1 MADAPRRG
9 LGAMFRDA
17 PASLRSRST
26 SVDRRLAGLDK
37 AVAEARGHLDDRLL
51 DEVVAASERSAGRL
65 GLSSE
70 HTVIAIAGSTG
81 SGKSTTFNALAGV
94 GFSTAG
100 AQRPTTSVAK
110 ALIWSD
116 EQDDDLQE
124 LLEWLGVPPS
134 GQFHRSRLS
143 PPPPRGALPEG
154 TILIDLPDHDSFESA
169 HHEEAERV
177 VALADVMVWVVD
189 PQKYADAAIHE
200 RFLRPLAGHR
210 GVTMVLLNHIDI
222 VPEEDRPNLLRE
234 LRKVLVADGMRDPR
248 ILGISA
254 RQGIGIEDL
263 RTALRRR
270 VEGGNNAERRAGAD
284 IAAAVARLEAATGD
298 APAAVPDPWVADLER
313 RVAAAADVSGAA
325 DRSARSARAE
335 AAHLLAWPLKGGG
348 PAEEERITVGPVDRP
363 AVNAG
368 IRAFA
373 DQLCRDLTPAWGE
386 PIRAAITSDLQDT
399 SEHLDAELGALRFAS
414 ASLTGLGATL
424 AARKAA
430 VVSAI
435 GGVLL
440 LGAGLI
446 GVVPVWWLGALLLG
460 LALVL
465 EIGFRATARRAT
477 DRAAAGQGAAVEAEC
492 LRVISKV
499 VRGRVIAPANTQLAG
514 LARFRAGLDAARA
527 P

>member
-1 MADAPRRG
+1 M
-9 LGAMFRDA
+9 
-17 PASLRSRST
+17 
-26 SVDRRLAGLDK
+26 DRRLAGLDK
-37 AVAEARGHLDDRLL
+37 AMAEARGRLDDGLL

-70 HTVIAIAGSTG
+70 HTVVAIAGSTG

-94 GFSTAG
+94 ELSSAG

-116 EQDDDLQE
+116 EDDDDLKE

-210 GVTMVLLNHIDI
+210 GVTIVLLNHIDI
-222 VPEEDRPNLLRE
+222 VPEEDRPHLLRE

-254 RQGIGIEDL
+254 RHGIGIEDL

-270 VEGGNNAERRAGAD
+270 VQGGNNAERRAGAD
-284 IAAAVARLEAATGD
+284 ITAVVARLEEATGD
-298 APAAVPDPWVADLER
+298 APATVPDPWVADLER
-313 RVAAAADVSGAA
+313 RVAAAADVSGVAE
-325 DRSARSARAE
+325 RSARSAREDATRI
-335 AAHLLAWPLKGGG
+335 LAWPVKGAG
-348 PAEEERITVGPVDRP
+348 PSDGDRISAGPVDRN

-368 IRAFA
+368 VRAFS
-373 DQLCRDLTPAWGE
+373 DQLCRDLTPAWGD
-386 PIRAAITSDLQDT
+386 PIRAAITSHLPDT
-399 SEHLDAELGALRFAS
+399 SEHLDAELGALRFAP
-414 ASLTGLGATL
+414 ASTSGLAATL

-440 LGAGLI
+440 LGAALTGLVSAWWP
-446 GVVPVWWLGALLLG
+446 GVVLLG

-465 EIGFRATARRAT
+465 EIGFRATARRAA
-477 DRAAAGQGAAVEAEC
+477 DRAAADQAAAVEAEC
-492 LRVISKV
+492 LRAISKV
-499 VRGRVIAPANTQLAG
+499 IRGRVIAPANTQLAG

>member
-1 MADAPRRG
+1 
-9 LGAMFRDA
+9 MFRDA
-17 PASLRSRST
+17 PPSLRSRST
-26 SVDRRLAGLDK
+26 AVNRRLAGLDK
-37 AVAEARGHLDDRLL
+37 AVAEARGYLDDQLL

-70 HTVIAIAGSTG
+70 HTVVAIAGSTG

-94 GFSTAG
+94 ELSTAG

-116 EQDDDLQE
+116 EADDDLKE
-124 LLEWLGVPPS
+124 LLDWLGVPPS
-134 GQFHRSRLS
+134 GQFYRSRLS
-143 PPPPRGALPEG
+143 PPPSRGALPEG
-154 TILIDLPDHDSFESA
+154 TILIDLPDHDSFESS

-210 GVTMVLLNHIDI
+210 GVTIVLLNHIDI

-254 RQGIGIEDL
+254 RHGIGIEDL

-270 VEGGNNAERRAGAD
+270 VQGGNNAERRAGAD
-284 IAAAVARLEAATGD
+284 IAAEVARLEEATGD
-298 APAAVPDPWVADLER
+298 APATVPDPWIADLER
-313 RVAAAADVSGAA
+313 RVATAADVSGAA
-325 DRSARSARAE
+325 ERSARSARE
-335 AAHLLAWPLKGGG
+335 DAARLLAWPAKRGG
-348 PAEEERITVGPVDRP
+348 PLDGERITVGPVDRH

-368 IRAFA
+368 VRAFA
-373 DQLCRDLTPAWGE
+373 DQLCRNLTPAWGD
-386 PIRAAITSDLQDT
+386 PVRAAITSDMQDT
-399 SEHLDAELGALRFAS
+399 SEHLDAELAALRFAS
-414 ASLTGLGATL
+414 APMGGLTATL
-424 AARKAA
+424 TARKAA
-430 VVSAI
+430 VVSSI
-435 GGVLL
+435 GGLL
-440 LGAGLI
+440 LLIAALI
-446 GVVPVWWLGALLLG
+446 GIIPVWWPGALLLG

-465 EIGFRATARRAT
+465 EVVFRVTSGRAA
-477 DRAAAGQGAAVEAEC
+477 DRAAAGQAAAVEAEC

-499 VRGRVIAPANTQLAG
+499 IRGRVVAPANTQLAS